1 MSSIQKLT
9 IAFALGRTAFGA
21 GLLAAPGR
29 VGTSWLGPDAQRPP
43 VHLVIRG
50 LGARDVALA
59 AGAAWAAATDGVLR
73 PWLVGTVAGD
83 LVDVAA
89 TLAAGDHLSERARFG
104 TIALAG
110 GSALAGAALATAAE
124 R

>member
-21 GLLAAPGR
+21 GLIAAPGR
-29 VGTSWLGPDAQRPP
+29 VGASWLGSDAERPP
-43 VHLVIRG
+43 VHVAIRG

-59 AGAAWAAATDGVLR
+59 AGAAWAAVTDGELR

-89 TLAAGDHLSERARFG
+89 TLAAGDHLSDRARLG

-110 GSALAGAALATAAE
+110 GSAVVGAALAAAAE